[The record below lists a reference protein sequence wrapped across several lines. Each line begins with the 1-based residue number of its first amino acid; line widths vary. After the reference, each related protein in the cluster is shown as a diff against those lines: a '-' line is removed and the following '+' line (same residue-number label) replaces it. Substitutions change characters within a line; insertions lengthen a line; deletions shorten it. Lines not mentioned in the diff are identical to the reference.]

1 MRQWALAVD
10 DVPEPVPQSGQALT
24 RVLAC
29 GICGSDLHLLQ
40 HGEASLALRDELA
53 AADPPGPLDPLP
65 FQPDEPVVMGHEFCC
80 EVVELGPG
88 CENLAEGDVV
98 VSMPAALD
106 LAGVHAIGFSNRYPG
121 GYAERLVVNDLLA
134 LKVPNGLEPRLA
146 ALTEPFAVGV
156 HAVAKSGIRSDEAAI
171 VLGCGPIGLA
181 VIADLKQRGVGPVI
195 AADLSPG
202 RRALA
207 ERFGADEVVDPVAER
222 AVDAWRRVDGTRS
235 VVIFEAVGVPGMLDA
250 CMRMA
255 PKGTRITVV
264 GVCLETDAVRPIIGI
279 GKELSLQFV
288 LGYEPHEFAGAL
300 QSIAEGTVELEPMIT
315 GTVTVDGV
323 PQAFT
328 DLGHPDAHAKI
339 LVQP

>member
-235 VVIFEAVGVPGMLDA
+235 IVIFEAVGVPGMLDA

-328 DLGHPDAHAKI
+328 DLGHPDAHAKV